1 MKDTVKEIISTEILK
16 CMKDQSAARA
26 LREILF
32 NDNNSIDWDKA
43 RESVIEHMPEL
54 KAKIS

>member
-16 CMKDQSAARA
+16 CMNDQSAARA

-32 NDNNSIDWDKA
+32 DDNNSIDWGKA
-43 RESVIEHMPEL
+43 KDSIIEHMPEL